1 MKDRFDDMAAL
12 IDILQVDLIAE
23 DAATMRRYAERAAP
37 DFEQMVSGSAERLS
51 EIFAAWLARYGIEIR
66 RREASRTL
74 RLYIVKR
81 LADGNAK
88 GEDGGQ

>member
-1 MKDRFDDMAAL
+1 MKDRFDDMTAL

-23 DAATMRRYAERAAP
+23 DAATMRRYAEHAAP
-37 DFEQMVSGSAERLS
+37 DFERMVNDSAERLA

-66 RREASRTL
+66 RREALRTL

-81 LADGNAK
+81 LADGNAE